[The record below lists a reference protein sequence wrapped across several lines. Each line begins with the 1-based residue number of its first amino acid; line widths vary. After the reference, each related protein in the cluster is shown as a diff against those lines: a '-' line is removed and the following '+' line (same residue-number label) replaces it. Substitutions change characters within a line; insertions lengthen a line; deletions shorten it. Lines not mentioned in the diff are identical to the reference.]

1 MPMGNVEIINPVED
15 SRWDRFVENHPF
27 GWICHLSGWKK
38 VLEKSFPHIKGYYLV
53 LLDDTSKEIK
63 AGMPVFEVRSWLT
76 GKRLVSIPFATLCDP
91 LISSS
96 EEMGILFNGA
106 LKLSKELGDSYL
118 EIRTLASSPLIQNN
132 QLGESR
138 FYKNHYFLLENE
150 PEQLKKKFHRTC
162 VRQRISRAIESK
174 LSLKVAGSESDL
186 RSFYK
191 LHIRTRK
198 KFCLPPQPYHFFKS
212 LWETFS
218 PTKKMVLMLVEKE
231 GKAIASLILF
241 RFKERVSAEFATSDE
256 TFKDLSPNHLLFWE
270 AIKSAYYDGYKIFD
284 FGRTS
289 PNNESLM
296 DFKRHW
302 GTKIIDLPQYFY
314 PKQVLEKVSKEE
326 ESKTYRLVDNVQDI
340 VDKFNAQD
348 IVDKRSLTIK

>member
-1 MPMGNVEIINPVED
+1 MANVTIIDPVED
-15 SRWDRFVENHPF
+15 TRWDTFVENHPF
-27 GWICHLSGWKK
+27 GWICHLSGWKQ
-38 VLEKSFPHIKGYYLV
+38 VLEESFPHIKGYYLV

-63 AGMPVFEVRSWLT
+63 AGMPVFEVKSWLT
-76 GKRLVSIPFATLCDP
+76 GRRLVSIPFATLCDP

-96 EEMGILFNGA
+96 EEMRILFDEA
-106 LKLSKELGDSYL
+106 LNLSKKFGDAYI
-118 EIRTLASSPLIQNN
+118 EIRALSSSPLIQDN

-138 FYKNHYFLLENE
+138 FYKHHYLLLENE

-174 LSLKVAGSESDL
+174 LNLKVADSESDL

-198 KFCLPPQPYHFFKS
+198 KLCLPPQPYHFFKS

-218 PTKKMVLMLVEKE
+218 PTKRMSLLIAERE
-231 GKAIASLILF
+231 EEPIASLILF
-241 RFKERVSAEFATSDE
+241 KFKERVSAEFAASDE

-270 AIKSAYYDGYKIFD
+270 AIKSAYAEGYKIFD
-284 FGRTS
+284 FGSTS
-289 PNNESLM
+289 PNNDSLM

-302 GTKIIDLPQYFY
+302 GTKIIDLPKYFY

-326 ESKTYRLVDNVQDI
+326 ESKSYKLVKKICEKAPNYALKPIGNFCYRHLG
-340 VDKFNAQD
+340 
-348 IVDKRSLTIK
+348 